1 MAGAWGREDVREAL
15 EALHEFLAGIRE
27 PLERLV
33 ETVLRAVEGGRV
45 GADVAG
51 FYRSMVE
58 AGVPEEL
65 AGDLTRE
72 YLARRMAMA
81 DPAGLLERIPISPR
95 GRG

>member
-1 MAGAWGREDVREAL
+1 MAGAQGSGDVREAL
-15 EALHEFLAGIRE
+15 EALQGFLAGVRE

-51 FYRSMVE
+51 FYRSLAE

-65 AGDLTRE
+65 ARDLTRE
-72 YLARRMAMA
+72 YLARRMAVA
-81 DPAGLLERIPISPR
+81 DPAGLLERIPLSPR